1 MDRADFIFTIGY
13 QGNTAIV
20 DTAAKRRYGGLRT
33 AQLIEKGLYKA
44 AFCSALFSGNRE
56 EMEAVL
62 QAYNAVSSRKYETLE
77 ELKRAY
83 GVYEIPGDGVKT
95 KGL

>member
-20 DTAAKRRYGGLRT
+20 DTTAKKRYGGLST
-33 AQLIEKGLYKA
+33 ARLAEKGLYKA

-62 QAYNAVSSRKYETLE
+62 LAYNAVSVRKYETLE

-83 GVYEIPGDGVKT
+83 GVYSVPEDGVKT